1 MDSKDHDM
9 LITVNTNVENL
20 CKKFDKFEQKTEAR
34 FDKMEADT
42 KERFDSVESKIDNKN
57 AYCMER
63 AKDCFAV
70 FVKSKTFWTVG
81 IALFVLICGAYGYAS
96 YILDYVAK

>member
-20 CKKFDKFEQKTEAR
+20 CKKFDKFEAR
-34 FDKMEADT
+34 TNVHFDKMEENT
-42 KERFDSVESKIDNKN
+42 KERFDSVESKIDDKN

-63 AKDCFAV
+63 AKDCFSV

-96 YILDYVAK
+96 FIYEAVK